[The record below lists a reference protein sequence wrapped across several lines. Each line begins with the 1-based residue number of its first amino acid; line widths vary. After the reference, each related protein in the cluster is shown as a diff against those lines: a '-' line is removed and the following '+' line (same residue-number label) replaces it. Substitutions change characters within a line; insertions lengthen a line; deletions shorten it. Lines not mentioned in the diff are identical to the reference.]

1 MFNSWSIFTSVYWCW
16 TVLPLFFAILDKFR
30 ARLLF
35 VSNISSNIFRCL
47 EGNVCSEGH
56 IFPVSTPFVQKVTA
70 ACTFLGTAVGTKIF
84 LQLKLSPSLTLPPLL
99 CFQLPMTFMFNL
111 PDAVLLLF
119 CQPSLQSEDFARLD
133 RKTFVT
139 LAKTV
144 HICILSREMFWEVN
158 ISPYGQWL
166 GQTPSI
172 QGTHKMTNVC
182 HRLYCSLNFW
192 PHCEKIL
199 YSLYDKF

>member
-1 MFNSWSIFTSVYWCW
+1 MFNYWSIFTSVYWCW

-35 VSNISSNIFRCL
+35 VLNISSNIFRCL

-111 PDAVLLLF
+111 PDSVLLLF

-133 RKTFVT
+133 RK
-139 LAKTV
+139 L
-144 HICILSREMFWEVN
+144 LSFWQERFIFAFSKGNV
-158 ISPYGQWL
+158 L
-166 GQTPSI
+166 GSEYLSLWA
-172 QGTHKMTNVC
+172 MAWTN
-182 HRLYCSLNFW
+182 
-192 PHCEKIL
+192 PI
-199 YSLYDKF
+199 YSGNP